1 VPKRKPARKKRAS
14 SPVLPVLLLILI
26 AITAGWFLLRPTA
39 HRTHREAPISEATE
53 APTETPTQAVAVAT
67 QTPEPTATP
76 EPSASPSETPS
87 APPRSAPASVA
98 PSAGSSNAPKLALII
113 DDCGQW
119 LTTERGFIALPVP
132 LTLSVLPHV
141 HGSSTIAQEAKD
153 AGKGVMLHLP
163 METISGMDPGPGK
176 VTTEMSD
183 SEITAQVQ
191 DDLAQVPLADGANNH
206 EGSKASADERVMKDV
221 IRVLAEHDDFFI
233 DSRTNSASVG
243 EQVAA
248 ANGVKTAARDV
259 FLDNKEDVAYSE
271 AQLREAEA
279 IAKRTGS
286 AIAIGHPKA
295 TTLEAVKALIPEFQ
309 ADGIQFVLAQDL
321 TR

>member
-1 VPKRKPARKKRAS
+1 MA
-14 SPVLPVLLLILI
+14 
-26 AITAGWFLLRPTA
+26 AGWYLLRPT
-39 HRTHREAPISEATE
+39 THGGRHVVVTEATESPAE
-53 APTETPTQAVAVAT
+53 APTEAAAVAT
-67 QTPEPTATP
+67 PESTQTPA
-76 EPSASPSETPS
+76 PSSSPSE
-87 APPRSAPASVA
+87 A
-98 PSAGSSNAPKLALII
+98 PSARASAVASVPPRAGNPNAPKLALII

-141 HGSSTIAQEAKD
+141 HGSVAIAQEAKD

-163 METISGMDPGPGK
+163 METLSGMDPGPGK

-183 SEITAQVQ
+183 TEITSQVE
-191 DDLAQVPLADGANNH
+191 DDLAQVPLAAGANNH
-206 EGSKASADERVMKDV
+206 EGSKASADPRVMKDV

-243 EQVAA
+243 EQVAQ
-248 ANGVKTAARDV
+248 ANGVRTAARDV

-271 AQLREAEA
+271 AQLREAAA